1 MKTKNI
7 LKIAIFSI
15 ALFALLI
22 SPVLK
27 TNIIQ
32 VDAVSECE
40 KEENKGIC
48 INKGLK
54 CITLGEYK
62 ESSFKCTNYRDEKCC
77 IPAPEGATQQVGQHG
92 LKTIQ
97 SRLPEERP
105 EGLCKKNF
113 EDGMLQCQERYSF
126 FSGGRIGCEFK
137 VVIADMWC
145 VTTKAILEGLGKM
158 FGGLINLEIGWILW
172 ALDPGTYGG
181 FAENEGVIQIWEI
194 MRNLVNSLL
203 VLGLIWI
210 AIATILGYKKYA
222 WKQILWKLILV
233 ALLVNFSLVISGI
246 VVDISNY
253 LSGYFLSI
261 AQEENDTLAPRIQ
274 KGFGYE
280 EEGSGDT
287 KTLNPADIFD
297 EGKYELPKIM
307 GLDTETT
314 TADVENYDLRFGNFF
329 IIGFIMILVGGFA
342 VISLLAIFMAILFR
356 AFILIVLLGLSPI
369 VFAAWI
375 FPDTE
380 KYWKM
385 WWEQFIKWCF
395 FPVIFSFTLYIAVIA
410 MSGMSQISIGA
421 GSATETII
429 QMVLFSMFLVGGLMF
444 AIQGSGV
451 VSKTVMQ
458 QSSKIGA
465 AAGTFVSKKTSG
477 AITESSTY
485 KKAGKFL
492 AKVPLLG
499 GVGQEMMVAGEKAK
513 ATRVKEHEKNLENVG
528 LGNLKQ
534 LEKAPAPSPLD
545 RNAYER
551 RVALTNKLADI
562 GKLSEESVEFIKMH
576 KGDGRLN
583 VKGITEAI
591 PHYFKLDEEGQLVE
605 TGDSI
610 EDKVKA
616 LATMKPDKIRD
627 KTQASDFIGN
637 IRTDAED
644 KARKQGK
651 SEQEIK
657 DAGNSAFDQTFQK
670 IAKTISPAQ
679 MAGFWKALSPK
690 DLIQKQWGGPAGG
703 IVQSIKKDKQAE
715 KRFYEELI
723 PSSMALREFSGIKI
737 RKEKEKQGK
746 GPEERPPR
754 PGWIK
759 KGGIWEPPQ

>member
-7 LKIAIFSI
+7 LKITIFSI

-77 IPAPEGATQQVGQHG
+77 IPAPEGATQQVGQRG

-172 ALDPGTYGG
+172 ALDSGTYGG
-181 FAENEGVIQIWEI
+181 FAKNEGVIQIWEI

-274 KGFGYE
+274 RGFGYE

-287 KTLNPADIFD
+287 KMLNPADIFD
-297 EGKYELPKIM
+297 EEKYELPKIL
-307 GLDTETT
+307 GFDTATT
-314 TADVENYDLRFGNFF
+314 TIATTTAADVENYDLRFGNFF
-329 IIGFIMILVGGFA
+329 INGN
-342 VISLLAIFMAILFR
+342 
-356 AFILIVLLGLSPI
+356 
-369 VFAAWI
+369 
-375 FPDTE
+375 
-380 KYWKM
+380 
-385 WWEQFIKWCF
+385 
-395 FPVIFSFTLYIAVIA
+395 
-410 MSGMSQISIGA
+410 
-421 GSATETII
+421 
-429 QMVLFSMFLVGGLMF
+429 
-444 AIQGSGV
+444 
-451 VSKTVMQ
+451 
-458 QSSKIGA
+458 
-465 AAGTFVSKKTSG
+465 TF
-477 AITESSTY
+477 
-485 KKAGKFL
+485 
-492 AKVPLLG
+492 
-499 GVGQEMMVAGEKAK
+499 
-513 ATRVKEHEKNLENVG
+513 
-528 LGNLKQ
+528 
-534 LEKAPAPSPLD
+534 
-545 RNAYER
+545 
-551 RVALTNKLADI
+551 
-562 GKLSEESVEFIKMH
+562 
-576 KGDGRLN
+576 
-583 VKGITEAI
+583 
-591 PHYFKLDEEGQLVE
+591 
-605 TGDSI
+605 
-610 EDKVKA
+610 
-616 LATMKPDKIRD
+616 
-627 KTQASDFIGN
+627 
-637 IRTDAED
+637 
-644 KARKQGK
+644 
-651 SEQEIK
+651 
-657 DAGNSAFDQTFQK
+657 
-670 IAKTISPAQ
+670 
-679 MAGFWKALSPK
+679 
-690 DLIQKQWGGPAGG
+690 
-703 IVQSIKKDKQAE
+703 
-715 KRFYEELI
+715 
-723 PSSMALREFSGIKI
+723 
-737 RKEKEKQGK
+737 
-746 GPEERPPR
+746 
-754 PGWIK
+754 
-759 KGGIWEPPQ
+759 